1 MNPSND
7 DESLLGGPLELPASS
22 ASKERP
28 ASPHDPKKK
37 IGRVMLI
44 IFTVLLAAAAAGYGS
59 WKIFSRK
66 PANPTNSTSSSA
78 ESSKKSAATSPTK
91 TSDVADVTGT
101 KTFKSDVL
109 HLEFIYPSGWTA
121 TEAGGGVRVESPEFD
136 YQTTTQGIVNGIF
149 RIYIRQGAREADGK
163 YIGAGVATQD
173 SEKITYSQP
182 TSGQR
187 KETNLS
193 FFGIDSPDHFAYMF
207 VAGNYSL
214 KKGDTLGPNYGKE
227 ADTYIVMGGYSAKS
241 LTDDFAT
248 NKIALETYKDSN
260 AYKQALDIIKSLK
273 LF

>member
-1 MNPSND
+1 MNSTND
-7 DESLLGGPLELPASS
+7 DESLLGGPLELPTSS

-28 ASPHDPKKK
+28 TSPHDPKKK
-37 IGRVMLI
+37 IGKVILI
-44 IFTVLLAAAAAGYGS
+44 IFAIILAAASAGYGS
-59 WKIFSRK
+59 WKFFSHK
-66 PANPTNSTSSSA
+66 PSDATNNTGDGSESTQKNA
-78 ESSKKSAATSPTK
+78 DTTPTK
-91 TSDVADVTGT
+91 TSEIADVTGT
-101 KTFKSDVL
+101 KTFKSDAL
-109 HLEFIYPSGWTA
+109 HLELIHPTSWTT
-121 TEAGGGVRVESPEFD
+121 TEAGGGVRVESPDFD
-136 YQTTTQGIVNGIF
+136 YQTTTQGIVKGNF
-149 RIYIRQGAREADGK
+149 RIYIRQGARVSDSK

-227 ADTYIVMGGYSAKS
+227 TDTYIVMGGYSVKS

-248 NKIALETYKDSN
+248 NKIALETFKQSN